1 MKNLEMRKRER
12 VRERVR
18 ESKRESYQIIRILVA
33 EETFRKRRI
42 PMRKKVRNVSQSI
55 PLPYEREPTT
65 QRIAFEEQV

>member
-1 MKNLEMRKRER
+1 MKNPRDEKERE
-12 VRERVR
+12 R

-55 PLPYEREPTT
+55 PLPYEREPTA